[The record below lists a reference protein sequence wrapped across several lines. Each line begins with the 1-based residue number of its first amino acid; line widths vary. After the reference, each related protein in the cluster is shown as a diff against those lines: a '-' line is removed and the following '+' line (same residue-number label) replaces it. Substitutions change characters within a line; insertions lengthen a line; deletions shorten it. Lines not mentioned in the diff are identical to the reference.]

1 MEIKE
6 KITINQMISFIE
18 IRIETVQNHINYYKR
33 FMQDKSYMYEE
44 LQMLKSIKDEL
55 QNANKR

>member
-6 KITINQMISFIE
+6 KITINKMISFLE
-18 IRIETVQNHINYYKR
+18 IRIETVQNHINHYKS
-33 FMQDKSYMYEE
+33 FLQDKSYMYEE

-55 QNANKR
+55 LQNANK